1 MPALSG
7 SSTIVLA
14 LLVLC
19 VSVVLNVLAFRALRR
34 SSLLLH
40 EQTAA
45 LQQVKGDIAELQEIA
60 DRVSHRAGEDSRL
73 LARVAAELESVKSR
87 SGSMSDQA
95 IHGNRQVEHLMQEM
109 RRALQSRDVAELLEA
124 ADRPVR

>member
-7 SSTIVLA
+7 SSTVVLA
-14 LLVLC
+14 LIVLC

-40 EQTAA
+40 EQTTS

-60 DRVSHRAGEDSRL
+60 DRVSHRCSEDSRL

-87 SGSMSDQA
+87 PGA
-95 IHGNRQVEHLMQEM
+95 VGEHAAHANRQLEHVLQEM
-109 RRALQSRDVAELLEA
+109 RRALQSRDVTELMETAE
-124 ADRPVR
+124 RR